1 MDGTGSMS
9 GLILKAK
16 NTVHKMFE
24 RTYDILRSNGM
35 KDGCFELMF
44 TIYRNYDCSES
55 DLLESSGWET
65 KPESLR

>member
-1 MDGTGSMS
+1 MDGTGSMD

-24 RTYDILRSNGM
+24 RSYEVLKSH
-35 KDGCFELMF
+35 KLADGCFELMF
-44 TIYRNYDCSES
+44 TIYRNYNSSES

-65 KPESLR
+65 KPESIR